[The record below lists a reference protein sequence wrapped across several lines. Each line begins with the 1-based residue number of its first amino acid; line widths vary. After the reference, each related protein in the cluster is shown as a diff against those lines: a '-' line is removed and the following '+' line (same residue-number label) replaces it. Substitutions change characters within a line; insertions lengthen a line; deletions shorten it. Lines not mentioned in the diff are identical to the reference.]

1 MHSHLDKAE
10 NLPCIDIIN
19 AFEECHARGFLYK
32 SAGMCSDL
40 KRDLNKCLWAQRQKR
55 ASDNRAEARAR
66 RDKIKQNAEVLGL

>member
-1 MHSHLDKAE
+1 
-10 NLPCIDIIN
+10 
-19 AFEECHARGFLYK
+19 
-32 SAGMCSDL
+32 MCSDL